1 VENMREDMKYNDGIY
16 QLRENQIDLIKEIM
30 VNNKEAIHG
39 GVVFYGDSIT
49 ELYDIDRFYPE
60 IKTKYNS
67 GVGGFTSETLLRI
80 IDEGVIK
87 YKPKVVVLGVGT
99 NDLGNASMRSPRDI
113 SYNIQELIRMI
124 SNNLKGVE
132 IIVLSV
138 HPCDEESN
146 GAKAGKVLRSNR
158 IIRALNEEIELICKR
173 FDNVTFKN
181 VFDVLYNKESGNIYD
196 EYTTDGLH
204 LTEEAYISLTE
215 EIKPLILE
223 KSLS

>member
-1 VENMREDMKYNDGIY
+1 MREDMKYNDGLY

-30 VNNKEAIHG
+30 VNNKEAIPG

-67 GVGGFTSETLLRI
+67 GVGGFTSETLLWI

-87 YKPKVVVLGVGT
+87 YNPKLVVLGVGT
-99 NDLGNASMRSPRDI
+99 NDLGNATMRSPRDI

-124 SNNLKGVE
+124 SNNLEGVE

-146 GAKAGKVLRSNR
+146 GPKAGKVLRSNR
-158 IIRALNEEIELICKR
+158 IIKALNEEIELICKR

-204 LTEEAYISLTE
+204 LTEKAYIRLTE
-215 EIKPLILE
+215 EIKPLIIE

>member
-1 VENMREDMKYNDGIY
+1 MREDMKYNDGIY
-16 QLRENQIDLIKEIM
+16 QLRENQIDLIKKIM
-30 VNNKEAIHG
+30 VNNKEVIPG

-49 ELYDIDRFYPE
+49 ELYDIDKFYPE

-67 GVGGFTSETLLRI
+67 GVGGFTSETLLWI

-124 SNNLKGVE
+124 SNNLEGVE

-146 GAKAGKVLRSNR
+146 GSKAGKVLRSNR
-158 IIRALNEEIELICKR
+158 IIKALNEEIELICKR

-204 LTEEAYISLTE
+204 LTEKAYISLTE